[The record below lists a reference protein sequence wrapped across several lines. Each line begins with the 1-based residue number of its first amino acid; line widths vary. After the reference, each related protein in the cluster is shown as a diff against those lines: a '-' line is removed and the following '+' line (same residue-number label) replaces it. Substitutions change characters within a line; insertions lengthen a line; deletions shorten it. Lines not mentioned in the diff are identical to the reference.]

1 MDLLVKLAKQPRT
14 KLKQLLRT
22 RLPLQ
27 KKRPRKQTPQPIK
40 SKINLRKLRMTLQV
54 VAAMKRLLV
63 SHYPKRIS
71 DQSRSLFRSRKL
83 RLKSLRKALRSTRK
97 DLFTNLLKMKIPSKD
112 TRRRSMVPENLLF
125 LNLLRI
131 F

>member
-22 RLPLQ
+22 RLPLL

-40 SKINLRKLRMTLQV
+40 SKINLRRPRMTLQV
-54 VAAMKRLLV
+54 VAVMKRLLV
-63 SHYPKRIS
+63 SHYLKRIS

-112 TRRRSMVPENLLF
+112 IRRRSMVPESSLF

>member
-22 RLPLQ
+22 RLPLL

-40 SKINLRKLRMTLQV
+40 SKINLRRPRMTLQV
-54 VAAMKRLLV
+54 VAVMKRLLV
-63 SHYPKRIS
+63 SHYLKRIS

-112 TRRRSMVPENLLF
+112 IRRRSMVPENSLF